1 MFPGVNVQKKK
12 TGRNWKFLVYSLLLI
27 TLLAFSF
34 ASYSLSSTIKMPF
47 FQYSVKQ
54 ANAETATPEGV
65 SFGGLSSPVAYQQYR
80 TNTTATLTNNLLTYQ
95 NPTYGITL
103 QYPSSWEKIE
113 YPRIGLAAVG
123 NDLVANIL
131 APLANASD
139 HWREHFMIQVLNQTQ
154 AKKLIPQSD
163 TILGGRHG
171 YKRVYDSTM
180 EIFNIDTNTEQRL
193 HLKTMEVW
201 VTIGNGNT
209 CLLIYKAVAARYS
222 DYLPTIQ
229 KMLSSFKI
237 GSSSVSRNSTTY

>member
-1 MFPGVNVQKKK
+1 VVNVQKNK
-12 TGRNWKFLVYSLLLI
+12 TGRNWKLLIYSLLSI
-27 TLLAFSF
+27 TVLEFSF
-34 ASYSLSSTIKMPF
+34 ASYSFSSTINMPF
-47 FQYSVKQ
+47 FHYSVKQ
-54 ANAETATPEGV
+54 ANAETATPEVASLGDA
-65 SFGGLSSPVAYQQYR
+65 SSPAAYQQYP
-80 TNTTATLTNNLLTYQ
+80 TTTAATLTNNLLTYQ

-123 NDLVANIL
+123 NDLVANFL
-131 APLANASD
+131 APLVNASD

-163 TILGGRHG
+163 TSLGGRHG

-180 EIFNIDTNTEQRL
+180 EIFNLDTNTEQRL

-201 VTIGNGNT
+201 VTIGNGDT
-209 CLLIYKAVAARYS
+209 YLLIYKAVAARYS

-229 KMLSSFKI
+229 KMLDSFKI
-237 GSSSVSRNSTTY
+237 GSSTVSHNSTTY